1 MRSQGGRVRRAE
13 DHREEWEEL
22 ARLDPLWA
30 ILSYRSKKFGQW
42 DEGEFFAT
50 GEHQVAR
57 HLEYG
62 RALGYPLHQESA
74 LDFGCG
80 VGRLAPALSD
90 RFARYCG
97 LDVSELMVARA
108 RRLHASRSGCT
119 FRSDVEQALVQLPD
133 GSFDLILSLY
143 VLQHVS
149 RRTTMI
155 SYLRSLVRLL
165 HPCGLL
171 VFQVPARIP
180 PVEKLLYDT
189 RRAMW
194 LALRRAGIPSSF
206 LHRYLAMS
214 PMVMNFLPEPMVLAA
229 IADGGGRVVEIER
242 RSGGMAIEDR
252 TYYATGAG
260 SA

>member
-1 MRSQGGRVRRAE
+1 MRRAE
-13 DHREEWEEL
+13 DHREDWEEL

-57 HLEYG
+57 HLEHG
-62 RALGYPLHQESA
+62 RALGYPLRQESA

-155 SYLRSLVRLL
+155 SYLRSFGAPTAPLRSA
-165 HPCGLL
+165 G
-171 VFQVPARIP
+171 VPGSRSHP

-194 LALRRAGIPSSF
+194 LALRRVGIPSSF

-252 TYYATGAG
+252 TYYVTGAG
-260 SA
+260 GA